1 MEANDRVRRIIIE
14 STGFTIVE
22 KSLKPY
28 LETTIR
34 LIVGSDTQPSFIS
47 HNQGSWLA
55 GTSLEYPVPVCYAD
69 EY

>member
-1 MEANDRVRRIIIE
+1 MEANEGVCRIIIE
-14 STGFTIVE
+14 PTGFTIVE

-34 LIVGSDTQPSFIS
+34 LIVGSAVKPLFIS
-47 HNQGSWLA
+47 CNQGSLLA
-55 GTSLEYPVPVCYAD
+55 GISLKYPIPVFYAD